1 MGLNKTLNFFC
12 EKFDELER
20 DRAEKEKIIKEK
32 LMSCRKMLVI
42 CLQQ

>member
-1 MGLNKTLNFFC
+1 MDLNKTLNFFC

-20 DRAEKEKIIKEK
+20 DRAEKEKIKEK

-42 CLQQ
+42 CLQR